1 MNTIDREILPKTPV
15 EEFFNKTV
23 GPSATPEQKINA
35 VKELLEHV
43 LEQIMVSE
51 RELHLKQSKNNKG
64 NGYYNRNLTAGSWNL
79 NLDVPR
85 DRNNEFRPLI
95 LLLPEK
101 YKRTDASYVNL
112 LMSLIVNGYSESQL
126 HLSLKQLGLPYS
138 DSDINFIKNQLIE
151 RLNDFKQKELPSNA
165 FAIFIDAYHT
175 QIKDNNKIQKACVYS
190 VLGIDLEGKKDI
202 YGFYTFFGNESSI
215 VWRKVFSDLIQR
227 GLKKIVVV
235 ISDDFPS
242 ISDAI
247 KSFYPL
253 SDHQLCFV
261 HFMRNIRKN
270 MNNHD
275 ASAFNKELQS
285 IKFSRNLDDGMAKF
299 DTLCASFSKDYK
311 NYINIISSKKEKI
324 LCFLKFPED
333 IRRYVY
339 TTNAVENIN
348 SRIEQ
353 IRYRLGGYFQSVNVL
368 EINMLLQIERLQ
380 QDKWKN
386 PMPKLNGKSYDM
398 NQLFNV
404 KSFDS
409 ETQHC

>member
-95 LLLPEK
+95 LPEK

-151 RLNDFKQKELPSNA
+151 RLNDFKQKELPSN
-165 FAIFIDAYHT
+165 
-175 QIKDNNKIQKACVYS
+175 
-190 VLGIDLEGKKDI
+190 
-202 YGFYTFFGNESSI
+202 
-215 VWRKVFSDLIQR
+215 
-227 GLKKIVVV
+227 
-235 ISDDFPS
+235 
-242 ISDAI
+242 
-247 KSFYPL
+247 
-253 SDHQLCFV
+253 
-261 HFMRNIRKN
+261 
-270 MNNHD
+270 
-275 ASAFNKELQS
+275 
-285 IKFSRNLDDGMAKF
+285 
-299 DTLCASFSKDYK
+299 
-311 NYINIISSKKEKI
+311 
-324 LCFLKFPED
+324 
-333 IRRYVY
+333 
-339 TTNAVENIN
+339 
-348 SRIEQ
+348 
-353 IRYRLGGYFQSVNVL
+353 
-368 EINMLLQIERLQ
+368 
-380 QDKWKN
+380 
-386 PMPKLNGKSYDM
+386 
-398 NQLFNV
+398 
-404 KSFDS
+404 
-409 ETQHC
+409 